1 MGIHSTECFGLLGV
15 NGAGKTTTFRMLTGE
30 LGMSSGTAYI
40 AGLDIRKDMNKIR
53 SKIGYCPQYVP

>member
-1 MGIHSTECFGLLGV
+1 
-15 NGAGKTTTFRMLTGE
+15 MLTGE

-53 SKIGYCPQYVP
+53 SKIGYCPQYVPCGDIVRLGLFS